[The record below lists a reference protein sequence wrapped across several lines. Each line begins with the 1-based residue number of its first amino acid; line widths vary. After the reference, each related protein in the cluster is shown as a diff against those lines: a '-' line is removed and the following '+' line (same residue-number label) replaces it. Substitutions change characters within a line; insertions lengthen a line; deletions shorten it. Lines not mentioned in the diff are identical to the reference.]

1 VAGAGKDQLFW
12 KDVLREFNDTDVANN
27 QYGVLALTLESDIS
41 LFEEKGVDPSQPD
54 DAKTWSDLRSM
65 YLLIVK
71 DYKL

>member
-1 VAGAGKDQLFW
+1 
-12 KDVLREFNDTDVANN
+12 VLREFNDTDVANN